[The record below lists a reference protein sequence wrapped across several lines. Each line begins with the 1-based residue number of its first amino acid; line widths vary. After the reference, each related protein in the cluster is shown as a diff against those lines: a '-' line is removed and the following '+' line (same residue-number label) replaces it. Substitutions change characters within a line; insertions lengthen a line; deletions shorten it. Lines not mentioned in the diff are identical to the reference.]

1 MGVLLYKRGHWL
13 DLAKGSSLLTAALEH
28 HCHLEKH
35 ELHI

>member
-13 DLAKGSSLLTAALEH
+13 DLAKGSSLLTAALH